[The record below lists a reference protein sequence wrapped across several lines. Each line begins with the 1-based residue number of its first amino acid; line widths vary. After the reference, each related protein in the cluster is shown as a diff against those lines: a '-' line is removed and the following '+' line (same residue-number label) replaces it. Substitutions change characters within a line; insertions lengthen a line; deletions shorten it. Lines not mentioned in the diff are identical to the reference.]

1 MMESALEKLMNSIAS
16 LENADDF
23 LHAKEVVMQHIRR
36 IQQEGQ
42 ILNFKYERLLK
53 DKDVLSSL
61 LKRTTDD
68 LNEVLS
74 ELRNRAEELDTLL
87 STIPAFVYFKD
98 RNLRYIHVNKTFA
111 DFVGIPLQKI
121 IGKSVEEILPQ
132 YKGKQYSYTE
142 LEKNVIK
149 EGIPR
154 YNIDEILQQGNK
166 TVFLSTNLAPYRDN
180 QGNISGLVGISWDIT
195 ERKNYET
202 ELRKAKEQAEAG
214 TKAKSEFLAN
224 MSHEIRTPMNG
235 IIGMAGILSQ
245 SNLSND
251 QRENLD
257 ILVSSTKSLLS
268 LVNDILD
275 ISKIEAGKVELDH
288 IRFYPEE
295 ILKDIEN
302 ILKIRAGEK
311 NLELKTELDPCM
323 PVALEGDPFR
333 LKQVILNLANNA
345 VKFTQEGFVH
355 IRIRC
360 LQKDLK
366 RVTIC
371 CEVEDS
377 GIGIPMERQGNI
389 FELFTQVDASTTK
402 IYGGTGLGLSI
413 AKQLVHLMGGKISVE
428 SHPGKGSMFWF
439 TLPLSIGKEEKTV
452 SPEPAI
458 AVNTSTQ
465 NKSLKILL
473 AEDNEVNQKIIQFSL
488 NREGHK
494 VEIAK
499 NGQEAIERYSV
510 NHYDLVLMDVQMPEV
525 DGFEATRQIREI
537 EKRNNNTTPIP
548 IIALTAN
555 AMKGDREKCLAAGMN
570 AYLSKPFTPSEL
582 IQAIMEADI

>member
-1 MMESALEKLMNSIAS
+1 MESALEKLMNSIAS
-16 LENADDF
+16 LQNADDF
-23 LHAKEVVMQHIRR
+23 SHAKEAVMQHIRR

-68 LNEVLS
+68 LNEVLL

-111 DFVGIPLQKI
+111 DFVGISLEKI
-121 IGKSVEEILPQ
+121 IGNSVEEILPQ
-132 YKGKQYSYTE
+132 YKGKQHSYTE

-149 EGIPR
+149 DGIPR
-154 YNIDEILQQGNK
+154 YNIDEVLKQGSKN
-166 TVFLSTNLAPYRDN
+166 VYLSTNLAPYRDN

-311 NLELKTELDPCM
+311 NLELKTMLDQCM
-323 PVALEGDPFR
+323 PAVLEGDPFR

-355 IRIRC
+355 IRILC
-360 LQKDLK
+360 LHKGINK
-366 RVTIC
+366 VTIR

-377 GIGIPMERQGNI
+377 GIGIPTERHRNI
-389 FELFTQVDASTTK
+389 FDLFTQVDASTTK

-413 AKQLVHLMGGKISVE
+413 AKQLVHLMGGEIGVE
-428 SHPGKGSMFWF
+428 SHPGNGSLFWF
-439 TLPLSIGKEEKTV
+439 TLPLMIGKEEKTV
-452 SPEPAI
+452 LPEPTI
-458 AVNTSTQ
+458 PENTSTQ
-465 NKSLKILL
+465 RKSLKILL

-488 NREGHK
+488 NREGHE
-494 VEIAK
+494 VIIAR
-499 NGQEAIERYSV
+499 NGQEAISHFID
-510 NHYDLVLMDVQMPEV
+510 NQYDLILMDVQMPEV
-525 DGFEATRQIREI
+525 DGFEATRQIRDI
-537 EKRNNNTTPIP
+537 EKRNNHTSPIP